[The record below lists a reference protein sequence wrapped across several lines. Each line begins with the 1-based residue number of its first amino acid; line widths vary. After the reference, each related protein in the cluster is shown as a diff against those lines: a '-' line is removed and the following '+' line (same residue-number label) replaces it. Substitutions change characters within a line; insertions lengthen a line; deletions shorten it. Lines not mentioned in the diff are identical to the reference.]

1 MNQKKELAK
10 NTLILAFGKVCTQ
23 LISFFL
29 LPLYTFFLSPA
40 EYGAV
45 DLIITYVA
53 LIVPAVTLQLEMA
66 VFRFLVDV
74 RGDEAAKR
82 LTISNIL
89 QIVGMILV
97 TCIVLFGAVEL
108 FIDIPYAPLVLLT
121 IAVTIFSNLFLQ
133 IARGLGDNK
142 KFALASIVTGVMTL
156 VGSIVFI
163 AILHMGASGLLLS
176 MALANVACVLYLLI
190 SLKIYKYTSFTN
202 RDKVLQKNLIAYS
215 FPLVPNG
222 VSWWAINVSDRTI
235 ISVAIGVAANGIY
248 AVANK
253 YAAIFTSIFSIFH
266 MSWTESASVHIHDKD
281 RDSFFSDIMNASV
294 RLFGSLGL
302 GLIVCI
308 PLVFPFI
315 VDAQYGEAYVYIPIL
330 IIAAFFN
337 AMVSLYGAIYIAK
350 KLTKQVANTSI
361 MAAAINI
368 ILTLVFIKFFGLYA
382 AAAATVIAYGVMTI
396 YRHYDVKKY
405 VTIKYNARI
414 ITLLVAAYGVVVS
427 LYYLNNVFSNIASL
441 VMVLLFTYFA
451 NKSVIGIVRNK
462 VMDVAGRTRKRTPE
476 QGHEDLV

>member
-1 MNQKKELAK
+1 MSQKKELAK

-23 LISFFL
+23 LIAFFL

-66 VFRFLVDV
+66 AFRFLVDI
-74 RGDEAAKR
+74 RGDEEAKR

-89 QIVGMILV
+89 QIVSVVLI
-97 TCIVLFGAVEL
+97 TCVALFGATEF

-121 IAVTIFSNLFLQ
+121 VVVTIFSNLFLQ

-142 KFALASIVTGVMTL
+142 KFALASIVTGVATL
-156 VGSIVFI
+156 VGSIIFI
-163 AILHMGASGLLLS
+163 AVMHMGASGLLLS
-176 MALANVACVLYLLI
+176 MALANAACALYLLV
-190 SLKIYKYTSFTN
+190 SLKLYKYTSFTN
-202 RDKVLQKNLIAYS
+202 RDKALQKSLIAYS

-235 ISVAIGVAANGIY
+235 ISVVIGIAANGIY

-253 YAAIFTSIFSIFH
+253 YAAIFAGIFSVFH

-281 RDSFFSDIMNASV
+281 RDIFFSDIMNASV

-302 GLIVCI
+302 GLIACI

-361 MAAAINI
+361 VAAIINI
-368 ILTLVFIKFFGLYA
+368 VLTLLFIKFFGLYA
-382 AAAATVIAYGVMTI
+382 AAIATVVAYGAMTL

-405 VTIKYNARI
+405 VTIKYDARM
-414 ITLLVAAYGVVVS
+414 LGALVLVCIVVVS
-427 LYYLNNVFSNIASL
+427 LYYLNNTFSNVASL
-441 VMVLLFTYFA
+441 VTVALFTYFA
-451 NKSVIGIVRNK
+451 NTSIIGIIRNK
-462 VMDVAGRTRKRTPE
+462 ALSVTGRNRKPSSE
-476 QGHEDLV
+476 